1 MDARAVR
8 QFVELENTH
17 FWFRGRRAIFMAV
30 LAERLK
36 GRSDLDIYDV
46 GAGAGGFLGPLAR
59 FGTVTGFDDSPELVA
74 FCHERGFTDTVLAG
88 LPALGVPDA
97 SADLVTLFDVI
108 EHIEDD
114 VGALRE
120 VRRVLR
126 PGGLVF
132 ISTPAYQVLYA
143 NNDRVAHHQ
152 RRYTA
157 GLLDRRIRAAGL
169 RPARIS
175 YFNTLLFGLI
185 APAVLAGKLAE
196 RVRPAGDAT
205 NLSVTIPAPVNE
217 ALARVMSS
225 EAHWLTRA
233 NLPVGHSLIAL
244 AAKL

>member
-1 MDARAVR
+1 MDDRAIR
-8 QFVELENTH
+8 QFVELEETH
-17 FWFRGRRAIFMAV
+17 FWFIGRRAIFMDV
-30 LAERLK
+30 LAARLG
-36 GRSDLDIYDV
+36 GRRDLDIYDV
-46 GAGAGGFLGPLAR
+46 GTGAGGFLGPLAR

-74 FCHERGFTDTVLAG
+74 HCHARGFTHTVLAG
-88 LPALGVPDA
+88 LPALPVPDA

-114 VGALRE
+114 VAALAE

-169 RPARIS
+169 IPRRVS
-175 YFNTLLFGLI
+175 YFNTLLFPLI

-196 RVRPAGDAT
+196 RFRPAGDHT
-205 NLSVTIPAPVNE
+205 NLSVDLPGGVNR
-217 ALARVMSS
+217 ALAAVMSS
-225 EAHWLTRA
+225 EGRWLRRLDA
-233 NLPVGHSLIAL
+233 PVGHSLIAL